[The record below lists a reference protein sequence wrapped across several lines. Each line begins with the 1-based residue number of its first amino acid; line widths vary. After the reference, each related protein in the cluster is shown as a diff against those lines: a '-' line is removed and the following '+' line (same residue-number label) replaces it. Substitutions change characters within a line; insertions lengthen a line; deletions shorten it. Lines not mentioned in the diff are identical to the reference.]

1 MLKVKIMP
9 KQLSKNMESKEA
21 LRQANEKLQ
30 AVLNSITDGLAVLD
44 KNWSYTYINQQGA
57 QLIGM
62 CPEELIGKN
71 VWQLFPHA
79 QGTKFHEFYHKAI
92 ITGLPVQFEE
102 FYPEPLNL
110 WLECRCYPS
119 SEGLSVYFHDVT
131 ARKKAEIMLRQN
143 EALFS
148 ALVNLAPTGMY
159 VVDSKFCLQ
168 QVNARAMPAFAQV
181 DHKIGRD
188 FGEVMKILWG
198 PEVGEQ
204 LSGIF
209 RHTLV
214 TGEPYRSPR
223 FAEHRVDLN
232 EDKAYEW
239 ETQRVTLPDGE
250 HGVVCYFNDITET
263 ERSKANLAFLA
274 MISDDLLRLEN
285 VDDVMN
291 IVGAK
296 ICEYLKLTI
305 GCFVEINEAADNSNV
320 THEWRRP
327 GMPSLIGTYRL
338 SDYLSADFQRVLR
351 GGECFIVRD
360 TTTDTRTEAAKY
372 EPLKLRSF
380 ICVPL
385 VSEGRWKF
393 MFDVHDS
400 KPRDWREDE
409 IELVRELTARIWTR
423 LERLRAD
430 SMLRQNEGLFAAL
443 IDQAPMGV
451 YVIDAQFCVQQI
463 NSRAMPAFEKVEPKI
478 GRSLTDVMHIQWGK
492 EAGDELAAIFRHTL
506 DTGEPYVSP
515 GFSNIRADL
524 GQQKTY
530 EWQTL
535 RVTLPDGQ
543 YGVVCYFNDITERIQ
558 YEQALLKAKAASE
571 SANSSKDSFLA
582 ALSHELRTPLNP
594 ALLIAS
600 ESADNH
606 ELPEAVRLN
615 FEAIRKNIELEA
627 SLIDDLLDLTRI
639 TAGKMVLNKNQVNIH
654 EILKDAILIIQT
666 EQQEKKLWLEIKLN
680 ATQFIVEG
688 DAVRLQQVFWNVLK
702 NAIKFTP
709 IKGKITL
716 ETSVKEDDLLII
728 KFTDTGIG
736 MSAAEVARVF
746 MAFEQGNHADVG
758 SSHRFGGLGLG
769 LAISKNLV
777 ELHEGKIVAESA
789 GLNEG
794 AVFTVELPL
803 AKKIT
808 IEQQKGSNSPSQ
820 DHAEIFKKTADSMAI
835 LLVEDHE
842 ITRTVLVQLLTRRN
856 YKVIAVDS
864 IAKAREMARLY
875 KFDLLISDIGLP
887 DGNGN
892 DLMNEFR
899 AEFGLKGIALTGYGM
914 EEDIARGKAA
924 GFVTHLIKPVRIQS
938 LENAL
943 SILKASSLK

>member
-1 MLKVKIMP
+1 MQ
-9 KQLSKNMESKEA
+9 KQLEENADSKEA
-21 LRQANEKLQ
+21 LREANEKLQ
-30 AVLNSITDGLAVLD
+30 AVLNSITDGLALLD
-44 KNWSYTYINQQGA
+44 KNWCYTYINQQGA

-62 CPEELIGKN
+62 CPEGLIGNN

-79 QGTKFHEFYHKAI
+79 QGTKFHEFYHRAVN
-92 ITGLPVQFEE
+92 TGKPVHFEE

-119 SEGLSVYFHDVT
+119 KDGLSVYFHDIT
-131 ARKKAEIMLRQN
+131 ARKKADAVLRQN

-148 ALVNLAPTGMY
+148 AVVDLAPTGMY
-159 VVDSKFCLQ
+159 VVDSKFRLQ
-168 QVNARAMPAFAQV
+168 QINARAMPAFAQV
-181 DHKIGRD
+181 EHKIGRD

-209 RHTLV
+209 RHTLA

-239 ETQRVTLPDGE
+239 ETQRVTLPDGAQ
-250 HGVVCYFNDITET
+250 GVVCYFNDITET
-263 ERSKANLAFLA
+263 ERHKANLAFLA
-274 MISDDLLRLEN
+274 MISDDLLRLET

-291 IVGAK
+291 IVGAR
-296 ICEYLKLTI
+296 ICDYLKLTI
-305 GCFVEINEAADNSNV
+305 GCFVEINEAADISNV

-327 GMPSLIGTYRL
+327 GVPSLLGIHRL
-338 SDYLSADFQRVLR
+338 SDYLSTDFQKVLR
-351 GGECFIVRD
+351 AGNCFIVRD
-360 TTTDTRTEAAKY
+360 TTSDPRTDSAKY
-372 EPLKLRSF
+372 ESLKLRSF

-385 VSEGRWKF
+385 IIDGKWKF
-393 MFDVHDS
+393 MFDIHDS
-400 KPRDWREDE
+400 KPRNWRDDE
-409 IELVRELTARIWTR
+409 IGLVRELTARIWTR
-423 LERLRAD
+423 LERVRAD
-430 SMLRQNEGLFAAL
+430 SLLRQNEGLFAAL

-451 YVIDAQFCVQQI
+451 YVIDSQFRVQQI
-463 NSRAMPAFEKVEPKI
+463 NSRAMPAFEKVQPKI

-515 GFSNIRADL
+515 GYSNTRADL
-524 GQQKTY
+524 GLEKTY
-530 EWQTL
+530 EWQAR

-543 YGVVCYFNDITERIQ
+543 YGVVCYFNDITQRIQ
-558 YEQALLKAKAASE
+558 SEQALLKAKAAAE
-571 SANSSKDSFLA
+571 SASRSKDNFLA

-606 ELPEAVRLN
+606 ELPETTRLN
-615 FEAIRKNIELEA
+615 FETIRKNIELEA

-639 TAGKMVLNKNQVNIH
+639 TAGKMVLNKNLVNIH
-654 EILKDAILIIQT
+654 EILKDAIATTQA
-666 EQQEKKLWLEIKLN
+666 EQQEKKLHLDIQLN
-680 ATQFIVEG
+680 APQFMVEG

-702 NAIKFTP
+702 NAVKFTP
-709 IKGKITL
+709 PKGKITL
-716 ETSVKEDDLLII
+716 ETSVKEGDQLLI

-746 MAFEQGNHADVG
+746 TAFAQGDHADDHG
-758 SSHRFGGLGLG
+758 PHRFGGLGLG
-769 LAISKNLV
+769 MAISKNLV
-777 ELHEGKIVAESA
+777 EMHSGKIVAESA
-789 GLNEG
+789 GLNQG
-794 AVFTVELPL
+794 AVFTIELPL
-803 AKKIT
+803 AKKFMTRPQI
-808 IEQQKGSNSPSQ
+808 GNGPSTKNP
-820 DHAEIFKKTADSMAI
+820 AEPFKEASDSMAI

-842 ITRTVLVQLLTRRN
+842 ITRTVLTQLLTRRN
-856 YKVIAVDS
+856 YEVIAVDS
-864 IAKAREMARLY
+864 AAKARETASQN

-899 AEFGLKGIALTGYGM
+899 EKYGIKGIALTGYGM

-924 GFVTHLIKPVRIQS
+924 GFVTHLIKPVKIQS

-943 SILKASSLK
+943 SIVKGLPM